1 MENDVN
7 KSHPKE
13 GSIVFPRGQGK
24 SKLPFEIPS
33 LTDWAK
39 QFVLREEYNRILI
52 ENAMLK
58 AKIARLERNNPF
70 GLRIT
75 S

>member
-1 MENDVN
+1 MVNDAN
-7 KSHPKE
+7 KNHPTG
-13 GSIVFPRGQGK
+13 GSIVFPRGQSK

-33 LTDWAK
+33 LSDWAK
-39 QFVLREEYNRILI
+39 RFVLREEYNRILI

-70 GLRIT
+70 GV
-75 S
+75 